1 MAGKSWKLVV
11 AAVFLLVLL
20 AIMRWAHGD
29 STYEAKCVY
38 AYWES
43 NITTNL
49 AGEVVQPKVEL
60 RMGSYVD
67 YRLVAEE
74 SLTDFLFRRTADK
87 PLFRDY
93 LLSCTN
99 SPYDSASVSNAFDSV
114 QFKIS
119 GHPAAVVELF
129 AKAES
134 KSLAVEVVRFTL
146 QRYLAFVEEGDRNRE
161 GKALAQLKD
170 AIERKRRKGEGVSD
184 LVAKLKK
191 AEVAVQEYR
200 PRITVIKPPFII
212 PLYTK
217 GIINE

>member
-1 MAGKSWKLVV
+1 MVGKLWKLVV

-20 AIMRWAHGD
+20 AILRWTHGD
-29 STYEAKCVY
+29 SSYEAKCVY

-43 NITTNL
+43 NVTTNSV
-49 AGEVVQPKVEL
+49 GDVVQPKDEL

-67 YRLVAEE
+67 YRRIAAE
-74 SLTDFLFRRTADK
+74 SLTDFLSRMTADK
-87 PLFRDY
+87 ALCRDY

-99 SPYDSASVSNAFDSV
+99 SLYDVAAVSNAFDSV
-114 QFKIS
+114 RFKVV

-134 KSLAVEVVRFTL
+134 KSLAVEVVGFTL

-170 AIERKRRKGEGVSD
+170 AIERKSHKGEDASD
-184 LVAKLKK
+184 LVAKLER
-191 AEVAVQEYR
+191 AEIAIQKYR
-200 PRITVIKPPFII
+200 QRITVIRPPFII
-212 PLYTK
+212 LK
-217 GIINE
+217 